1 MRTSIRL
8 PAGAVVSK
16 VLKKAGD
23 VLAFGEPV
31 AVLTTSS
38 SQTPTVLVSPLVGLV
53 REIHSQAQPGGE
65 FATFEGRRPLIEFR
79 HLKHSL
85 LHVDASAAQ
94 PSAASPAQPPRTPL
108 GPAPALLFPASFGR
122 LPPLTDKESSLLHS
136 GLATDA
142 W

>member
-8 PAGAVVSK
+8 PAGTVVSK
-16 VLKKAGD
+16 LLKKAGD

-31 AVLTTSS
+31 ALLTTST

-53 REIHSQAQPGGE
+53 REINSQVQPGGE
-65 FATFEGRRPLIEFR
+65 FATFEGRRPLIGFR

-85 LHVDASAAQ
+85 LHVDAAPQSVQ
-94 PSAASPAQPPRTPL
+94 STPPPRASL
-108 GPAPALLFPASFGR
+108 GPAPALLFPANFGR